1 MKTINIEKSE
11 LSDLMKNILIF
22 QNFNNDELKN
32 LIKICSFFEYE
43 VDEVIVSQDEVSTY
57 FFAILEGLVDVRIK
71 SEEGEYIPVS
81 EVKSGDIFG
90 EAAIF
95 MDVKRTAQVVTK
107 ERAKVARITRD
118 DLIEFINKQP
128 KAGVKMLA
136 YIIFSLLHKL
146 KRANRELVF
155 EKESSITS
163 DDLDRLKKFF
173 PKFSMDEYTE
183 D

>member
-1 MKTINIEKSE
+1 METINIEKPLLDE
-11 LSDLMKNILIF
+11 LLKDVLIF
-22 QNFNNDELKN
+22 QNFNNNELDD
-32 LIKICSFFEYE
+32 LVKICSFYEYD

-71 SEEGEYIPVS
+71 SEDGEYIPVS
-81 EVKSGDIFG
+81 EVKNGDIFG

-95 MDVKRTAQVVTK
+95 MDVKRTAQIITK
-107 ERAKVARITRD
+107 EKAKVARITRD
-118 DLIEFINKQP
+118 DLIEFINQQP

-155 EKESSITS
+155 EKESSITA

-173 PKFSMDEYTE
+173 PKFSIDDYTE
-183 D
+183 E

>member
-1 MKTINIEKSE
+1 MKTINIDKAV
-11 LSDLMKNILIF
+11 LDDLMKDIMIF
-22 QNFNNDELKN
+22 QNFNDNELES
-32 LIKICSFFEYE
+32 LVKICKFYEYD

-71 SEEGEYIPVS
+71 SEEGEYIAVS

-95 MDVKRTAQVVTK
+95 MDVKRTAQIVTK
-107 ERAKVARITRD
+107 EKAKVARITRK
-118 DLIEFINKQP
+118 DLIDFINEKP

-155 EKESSITS
+155 EKESSITA

-173 PKFSMDEYTE
+173 PKFSMDERTE
-183 D
+183 K

>member
-1 MKTINIEKSE
+1 MK
-11 LSDLMKNILIF
+11 DVLIF
-22 QNFNNDELKN
+22 QNFNDSEMND

-57 FFAILEGLVDVRIK
+57 LFAILEGLVDVRIK
-71 SEEGEYIPVS
+71 SEDGEYIPVS
-81 EVKSGDIFG
+81 EVRGGDIFG

-95 MDVKRTAQVVTK
+95 MDVKRTAQIVTK
-107 ERAKVARITRD
+107 ETATVARISRD
-118 DLIEFINKQP
+118 DLINFINKQP

-136 YIIFSLLHKL
+136 YIVFSLLHKL
-146 KRANRELVF
+146 KRANKELVF
-155 EKESSITS
+155 EKESSITA

-183 D
+183 E